1 MNRQVSGRQKGGQEG
16 ALESAGRLSW
26 SAAQENRGLLA
37 LAASWRVLFR
47 LLPVQVPLL
56 TGALIDGLSGNP
68 VRVWGWLVPV
78 TTPAEAV
85 TASCIALA
93 ILALATGLTAFCSAR
108 TSGALQKRVTADLRR
123 RVLEAW
129 HHASLALHRRYGAAA
144 LYDRTLVETR
154 AIGTLLKES
163 VVEGVAAFARL
174 AYPAAMLLLIDPWMA
189 LLPLA
194 VLPLQGLLTRLVQTR
209 QGAVAD
215 LIREKKSRLRRS
227 VQEALQ
233 GIETVQAL
241 GAQPSVLERIEADAE
256 ALNEERGQSGAYAS
270 LMTAAVWAM
279 PGLAVAGSWFL
290 GGSRVLSGEISSGQL
305 VAFAGFVAY
314 LGVPL
319 RRFARLARTTR
330 EAMQSLRRV
339 SHLLNAAGAD
349 LSRQGSATLRPVRG
363 EVRFVNVVAGD
374 AAQPVLRGVNCT
386 VAGGEFLWLRGG
398 SGVGKSTLLKLLAA
412 MDSPISGRIE
422 VDGQCLDDCSAD
434 SVRRAVALV
443 PQQPMVFT
451 GTVAENLRLAAPGC
465 TDETLRDA
473 CRRAGLGAWLDAL
486 PEGLLTPLGD
496 HGVRLS
502 GGEAQRLSVARA
514 LLRQPKVLLLDEPT
528 AALDPAAEEQLL
540 ATLAAL
546 SPEVTVI
553 LVAHRLRS
561 LRGIHRVLQ
570 VENGLIAEGSSFAHP
585 HNDHLCLPDTPGAA
599 VSQRLSF

>member
-1 MNRQVSGRQKGGQEG
+1 MKRRLSSRQNEGQERS
-16 ALESAGRLSW
+16 LESAGRLSW
-26 SAAQENRGLLA
+26 SAARENRGLLGVA
-37 LAASWRVLFR
+37 IAWRVLFR

-56 TGALIDGLSGNP
+56 TGALIDGLSGNQ
-68 VRVWGWLVPV
+68 VRLWGWLVPV
-78 TTPAEAV
+78 TTPAQAV
-85 TASCIALA
+85 AASCVALA
-93 ILALATGLTAFCSAR
+93 VLALATGLTAFVSAR
-108 TSGALQKRVTADLRR
+108 TSGALQKRVTTHLRR
-123 RVLEAW
+123 RVLAAW

-154 AIGTLLKES
+154 AIGILLKQS

-194 VLPLQGLLTRLVQTR
+194 VLPLQALLTRLVQAR

-215 LIREKKSRLRRS
+215 VIREKKSRLRRS

-233 GIETVQAL
+233 GIETIQAL
-241 GAQPSVLERIEADAE
+241 GAQQAVLNRIEADAE

-290 GGSRVLSGEISSGQL
+290 GGSRVLSGEISTGQL

-339 SHLLNAAGAD
+339 SHLLNAADAD
-349 LSRQGSATLRPVRG
+349 LARQGRATLRPDRG

-374 AAQPVLRGVNCT
+374 AAQPVLRGLNCT
-386 VAGGEFLWLRGG
+386 LAGGEFLWLRGG

-422 VDGQCLDDCSAD
+422 IDGQCLDDCTAD
-434 SVRRAVALV
+434 SSRRAVALV
-443 PQQPMVFT
+443 PQQSMVFT
-451 GTVAENLRLAAPGC
+451 GTVAENMRLAAPGC
-465 TDETLRDA
+465 TDDFLRDA
-473 CRRAGLGAWLDAL
+473 CRRAGLSAWLDAL
-486 PEGLLTPLGD
+486 PQGLMTPLGD
-496 HGVRLS
+496 QGLRLS
-502 GGEAQRLSVARA
+502 VGESQRLSVARA

-546 SPEVTVI
+546 APEVTVI

-570 VENGLIAEGSSFAHP
+570 LEEGQITEWPCTPNS
-585 HNDHLCLPDTPGAA
+585 HNNHVFLQDDPGAA
-599 VSQRLSF
+599 AWQRIHF